1 MVTTRKP
8 TTAKMVKKPSSLL
21 GSPKKKSVRKEV
33 SEVSEVRE
41 IPEVP
46 VTVSA
51 AKPEV
56 KKELS
61 KKELKRAFY
70 FLKEDVLEKIRKIAG
85 EKNFLYFCYRLQT
98 EFNFGASPEFWLT
111 VESEKG
117 KRKLVHFD
125 RSEACREVFLSDH
138 YYRYEEIVAAK
149 EDGTLRSIGWIN
161 PIAA

>member
-8 TTAKMVKKPSSLL
+8 TTVKKVKKPSSLL

-33 SEVSEVRE
+33 SEVPEVRE

-46 VTVSA
+46 VTVSV
-51 AKPEV
+51 AKPVV
-56 KKELS
+56 KKEQR
-61 KKELKRAFY
+61 RAFY
-70 FLKEDVLEKIRKIAG
+70 FLKEDVLEKVRKIAG

>member
-8 TTAKMVKKPSSLL
+8 TTVKKAKKPSSLL
-21 GSPKKKSVRKEV
+21 GSPKKKSVRKDVHEV
-33 SEVSEVRE
+33 PE
-41 IPEVP
+41 IP

-51 AKPEV
+51 AKPVV

-61 KKELKRAFY
+61 KKELRRPFY
-70 FLKEDVLEKIRKIAG
+70 FLKEDALEKVRKIAG

-98 EFNFGASPEFWLT
+98 EFNFGESSEFWLT

-117 KRKLVHFD
+117 RRKLIHFD
-125 RSEACREVFLSDH
+125 RSETCREVFLSDH
-138 YYRYEEIVAAK
+138 YYRFEEVMAAK
-149 EDGTLRSIGWIN
+149 ADGTLRSIGWIN